1 VVVCAA
7 GLTGSTAD
15 DVAKEVA
22 IYRAHKAAPIVI
34 ATEGD
39 ERFSA
44 ALCAVLVPS
53 THPSLAFVLSAMA
66 GHVFGYEAALAIDAQ
81 ARPFREA
88 RGAIETLIS
97 SGAASDPA
105 GLLDGLSDQLT
116 PLAARFFDGLR
127 TNDYDGHLEAST
139 AVRLSS
145 LFRYALGIVPLE
157 SYQVEFGKVG
167 TPSVVIE
174 DLLAALTRAIEEL
187 TRPIDAIKHQA
198 KTVTVGISRS
208 DETLLQVPLV
218 REVLATGVARD
229 RLSYSSLRTLAA
241 LEPLVDEVLGY
252 TRYAIEGRPDG
263 SDDEARIVVVDR
275 GGLGRELRSRTED
288 NPALRGT
295 KHRVA
300 SERQVLLAR
309 GRSDGRTFILVP
321 EVKENQTTGLSLL
334 HVRLADALPLATLRA
349 ALHGYRDRYQ
359 ALKDAVTETEPT
371 FRDDLLPGIPL
382 VELMTDPIYD
392 LAEHWRS

>member
-1 VVVCAA
+1 
-7 GLTGSTAD
+7 
-15 DVAKEVA
+15 
-22 IYRAHKAAPIVI
+22 
-34 ATEGD
+34 
-39 ERFSA
+39 
-44 ALCAVLVPS
+44 
-53 THPSLAFVLSAMA
+53 VLSAMV
-66 GHVFGYEAALAIDAQ
+66 GHLFGYEAALAIDAQ

-88 RGAIETLIS
+88 RAAIESAISAGPSTADSAALIEQL
-97 SGAASDPA
+97 SGA
-105 GLLDGLSDQLT
+105 LS

-127 TNDYDGHLEAST
+127 TGDYDGHLEASS

-145 LFRYALGIVPLE
+145 LFRYVLGVVPLE

-167 TPSVVIE
+167 TPSVVLE
-174 DLLAALTRAIEEL
+174 DLLAALSRAIEEL
-187 TRPIDAIKHQA
+187 TRPVDAIKHQA

-229 RLSYSSLRTLAA
+229 RLSYNSLRTLGA

-252 TRYAIEGRPDG
+252 TRYSIEGRLDG
-263 SDDEARIVVVDR
+263 ADADARIVVVDR

-300 SERQVLLAR
+300 TERMVLLAR
-309 GRSDGRTFILVP
+309 GRSDGRTFVLVP

-334 HVRLADALPLATLRA
+334 HVTLVESLPLPTLRA
-349 ALHGYRDRYQ
+349 VLHGYRDRYQ
-359 ALKDAVTETEPT
+359 ALKDAVTETEPS
-371 FRDDLLPGIPL
+371 FRDDLLSSVPL
-382 VELMTDPIYD
+382 VELMTEPIYD